1 MNNIILIGLPGAG
14 KSTLGVILAKALGM
28 HFIDTDIVIQD
39 QTGRLLQEIINTD
52 GVERFLRIEEECA
65 LSLTC
70 SRAVISTGGSV
81 VYSTRAM
88 KHLRT
93 DGIIIYLE
101 ISFEEMVR
109 RLKNITTR
117 GIVLEP
123 GQSLRDMY
131 DQRIP
136 LYERYADIRIDC
148 SGEAFESIV
157 EKVVLRIREHKRRSD

>member
-52 GVERFLRIEEECA
+52 GVERFLEIEEECV
-65 LSLTC
+65 LSLNR
-70 SRAVISTGGSV
+70 SHAVISTGGSV
-81 VYSTRAM
+81 VLSTRAM
-88 KHLRT
+88 NQLRS

-123 GQSLRDMY
+123 GQSLREMY

-136 LYERYADIRIDC
+136 LYERYADIRINC
-148 SGEAFESIV
+148 SGEAFERV
-157 EKVVLRIREHKRRSD
+157 MENVVLRIREHKRSSD